1 MGTKLATWH
10 TSKGTGKEGKRRRDW
25 GEKGPFLLP
34 FALFFP
40 SPPLPFFYASQATK
54 ILKTTCWEGLGLLTE
69 RKPLPSFHLSALIQY
84 LHFYLSLWNLS
95 NCFFKPVKQRAKE
108 WASFFNSE
116 LQMAIK
122 TTLRD
127 NLFNRDRVIAWS
139 CDHLQTIVYI
149 KTSHWLVLNKLEH
162 FASFFR
168 RFESISSIFL
178 RVLEIEI
185 RRNNSV
191 ITEHQLTLGHICNR
205 LYVYV

>member
-1 MGTKLATWH
+1 M
-10 TSKGTGKEGKRRRDW
+10 
-25 GEKGPFLLP
+25 
-34 FALFFP
+34 
-40 SPPLPFFYASQATK
+40 
-54 ILKTTCWEGLGLLTE
+54 LKTTCWEGLGLLTE
-69 RKPLPSFHLSALIQY
+69 RKPLPSFHPLALIQY

-149 KTSHWLVLNKLEH
+149 KTSQWLVLNKLEH